1 MSRIFQILLCVAV
14 LASPGLHAQAPDGKQ
29 PPPQTQTPP
38 AEGIDPTKLG
48 ISFER
53 VRFELTQPVAT
64 KDKRLKIQET
74 IEVTGKAPPIL
85 FWDPKTV
92 KATLTS
98 QAVPYGAPTQ
108 KDIMKL
114 IVPKEFQNYPFDM
127 NALMQW
133 LMDHLNKSQ

>member
-1 MSRIFQILLCVAV
+1 MSRILRILVCAAAFGSV
-14 LASPGLHAQAPDGKQ
+14 GLRAQATDG
-29 PPPQTQTPP
+29 TQTAPP
-38 AEGIDPTKLG
+38 APAPAIDPTKLG
-48 ISFER
+48 VSFER
-53 VRFELTQPVAT
+53 VRLELTHPVPP

-74 IEVTGKAPPIL
+74 IEVVGKAPPIL
-85 FWDPKTV
+85 LWDPKTV

-98 QAVPYGAPTQ
+98 AAVPYGAPTQ

-133 LMDHLNKSQ
+133 LMQHLNKKSE